1 MIGTKGAS
9 GVRCITCLNAIT
21 CMKRMR
27 AVATSKH
34 ITGHD
39 DVDDLEIDFATAALY
54 LTGLQTVVATV
65 VTSSVSIACCAFLP
79 EAAVSAIRTLVLSSA
94 AGGLLVRKPLRLGR
108 VRGIRLI
115 FDSLRP
121 CVAIYIVSLVLEQ
134 LVHSC
139 ARDTITPSWRR
150 FVFHSMVLVQIGA
163 GFARARFPLQ
173 ETDVPFLVTV
183 LSLLVIALL
192 PPPAV
197 VLAGPL
203 CSSPTL
209 GTAAERVV
217 RSFVFA
223 LLFSIFVY
231 ASAPT
236 TQASCDSLV
245 CVMRASAATLW
256 TLGCNVYLLPLALVQ
271 GGLVIFVRI
280 GLEDGDSIFGN
291 SSSVVVGGNIPDSG
305 TYSPVGKDAEIVV
318 DGSGGLSDDEEYARN
333 GAIAAAAAS
342 SIANVEESESVVTTV
357 AFGENLVVPSFGSL
371 GTRKF
376 ASIGGNGP
384 TASPSELSPEQLEAI
399 ALRISS

>member
-1 MIGTKGAS
+1 
-9 GVRCITCLNAIT
+9 
-21 CMKRMR
+21 MKRMR

-34 ITGHD
+34 PISHD
-39 DVDDLEIDFATAALY
+39 DVNDLEIDFSTAALY
-54 LTGLQTVVATV
+54 LTGLQTIVATV
-65 VTSSVSIACCAFLP
+65 ATSSVSIACCALLP

-121 CVAIYIVSLVLEQ
+121 CVALYIVSLVLEQ

-139 ARDTITPSWRR
+139 ARDASTPSWRR

-173 ETDVPFLVTV
+173 ETDVPFLVTA

-203 CSSPTL
+203 CASPTL
-209 GTAAERVV
+209 GMAAERVV

-236 TQASCDSLV
+236 TQASCDSIV

-280 GLEDGDSIFGN
+280 GLEDGDSIFGTN
-291 SSSVVVGGNIPDSG
+291 IRVVGENKPDSG
-305 TYSPVGKDAEIVV
+305 TYSPVGKDVDIVV
-318 DGSGGLSDDEEYARN
+318 DGSGSLSDDEEYTRT
-333 GAIAAAAAS
+333 GAIGAAVAVAAAS
-342 SIANVEESESVVTTV
+342 ISDVEESEGVVTAV
-357 AFGENLVVPSFGSL
+357 AFGENIVVPSFGTI
-371 GTRKF
+371 GARKF
-376 ASIGGNGP
+376 ASIGGNGAG
-384 TASPSELSPEQLEAI
+384 TSPSELSPEQLEAI
-399 ALRISS
+399 ASRISS

>member
-1 MIGTKGAS
+1 
-9 GVRCITCLNAIT
+9 
-21 CMKRMR
+21 MKRMR
-27 AVATSKH
+27 TISTANHTREN
-34 ITGHD
+34 D

-65 VTSSVSIACCAFLP
+65 VTSSVSIACCSLLP

-94 AGGLLVRKPLRLGR
+94 SGGLLVRKPLRLGR

-121 CVAIYIVSLVLEQ
+121 CVALYVVSLVLEQ

-139 ARDTITPSWRR
+139 ARDVSTPSWRR

-163 GFARARFPLQ
+163 GFARARWPLQ
-173 ETDVPFLVTV
+173 ETDVPFLVTAC
-183 LSLLVIALL
+183 SLVVIALL

-203 CSSPTL
+203 CASPTL
-209 GTAAERVV
+209 GMAAERVV
-217 RSFVFA
+217 RSFVFS

-245 CVMRASAATLW
+245 CVCRASAATLW
-256 TLGCNVYLLPLALVQ
+256 TLGCNVYFLPLALLQ
-271 GGLVIFVRI
+271 GALVIFVRI

-291 SSSVVVGGNIPDSG
+291 SANKNSSSNPTSG
-305 TYSPVGKDAEIVV
+305 SYSPVGKEVEIIV
-318 DGSGGLSDDEEYARN
+318 DGSGGLSDDEDFITRN
-333 GAIAAAAAS
+333 GASASAAAA
-342 SIANVEESESVVTTV
+342 IADDDGESAATAVS
-357 AFGENLVVPSFGSL
+357 FGENIVAPSFGSL
-371 GTRKF
+371 GPRKF
-376 ASIGGNGP
+376 AQIGGLCPGGV
-384 TASPSELSPEQLEAI
+384 SPSELSPEQLAEI
-399 ALRISS
+399 ASRISA

>member
-1 MIGTKGAS
+1 MRTISTTNHTK
-9 GVRCITCLNAIT
+9 V
-21 CMKRMR
+21 
-27 AVATSKH
+27 
-34 ITGHD
+34 HD

-65 VTSSVSIACCAFLP
+65 VTSSVSIACCSLLP

-94 AGGLLVRKPLRLGR
+94 SGGLLVRKPLRLGR

-121 CVAIYIVSLVLEQ
+121 CVALYVVSLVLEQ

-139 ARDTITPSWRR
+139 ARDVSTPSWRR

-163 GFARARFPLQ
+163 GFARARWPLQ
-173 ETDVPFLVTV
+173 ETDVPFLVTAC
-183 LSLLVIALL
+183 SLVVIALL

-203 CSSPTL
+203 CASPTL
-209 GTAAERVV
+209 GMAAERVV
-217 RSFVFA
+217 RSFVFS

-245 CVMRASAATLW
+245 CVCRASAATLW
-256 TLGCNVYLLPLALVQ
+256 TLGCNVYFLPLALLQ
-271 GGLVIFVRI
+271 GALVIFVRI

-291 SSSVVVGGNIPDSG
+291 SANKNSSSSSNPTSG
-305 TYSPVGKDAEIVV
+305 SYSPVGKEVEIIV
-318 DGSGGLSDDEEYARN
+318 DGSGGLSDDEDFITRN
-333 GAIAAAAAS
+333 GASASAAAAA
-342 SIANVEESESVVTTV
+342 IADDEDGESAATAVS
-357 AFGENLVVPSFGSL
+357 FGENIVAPSFGSI
-371 GTRKF
+371 GPRKF
-376 ASIGGNGP
+376 AQIGGIG
-384 TASPSELSPEQLEAI
+384 AGGVSPSELSPEQLAEI
-399 ALRISS
+399 ASRISA